1 LFLLHAESLRNFL
14 YYKTGNQEWAEDIMQ
29 EAFMELWKSRQK
41 VNPEKARSFLFSVAN
56 NRFLDA
62 VRHQKVI
69 LKHREQL
76 PPDRDGETPEHI
88 LEQEEFRKRLEDAI
102 QDLPERQRTA
112 FLMNRIEKMKYR
124 EIAEAMGISVKAVEK
139 LMHKALS
146 RMRKINKNI

>member
-1 LFLLHAESLRNFL
+1 MFLLHAESLRNFL